1 MCVAGASGTAARA
14 RGAGLEP
21 VSLSPAGEWLAVG
34 AFAAIAGG
42 AGLAGVWLMAR
53 HEGPARRHTPEL
65 ITFASGL
72 LVSGSL
78 LHLLERA
85 GELAG
90 TGAAMTWGL
99 AAFVALYVA
108 ENHFL
113 PHPHARAEAGE
124 GVAGLREG
132 RSGAAGGATDVPG
145 GRGRRPGVEG
155 AAVLGLALHSL
166 LDGVAVG
173 AGFSASFLTGSV
185 IVFLVVSHKLP
196 VGIASMGV
204 LYHGGLDRRRAVRY
218 SAAVALLTP
227 AAVAGSYALLR
238 GASDYLL
245 GAFVAG
251 AGGSFLYVGAA
262 DLLPEGQA
270 SGLRRNTLAFLLGV
284 AAMVLVILLVPHDA
298 AP

>member
-1 MCVAGASGTAARA
+1 M
-14 RGAGLEP
+14 
-21 VSLSPAGEWLAVG
+21 SLSPPAEWLAVG

-42 AGLAGVWLMAR
+42 AGLAGVWLMFR
-53 HEGPARRHTPEL
+53 HEDVARRHTPEL

-90 TGAAMTWGL
+90 AEAAMMWGL

-113 PHPHARAEAGE
+113 PHPHARTEAGDGAPE
-124 GVAGLREG
+124 AHGHPAGAAPGVAGMP
-132 RSGAAGGATDVPG
+132 A
-145 GRGRRPGVEG
+145 GRRRRRGVEA

-204 LYHGGLDRRRAVRY
+204 LYHGGLDRRRAFRY
-218 SAAVALLTP
+218 SATVALLTP
-227 AAVAGSYALLR
+227 AAVVASYALLR
-238 GASDYLL
+238 GASEYLV
-245 GAFVAG
+245 GAFVGA

-284 AAMVLVILLVPHDA
+284 AAMVLVILLVPHEA
-298 AP
+298 GP